1 MKGKGK
7 LERYQFR
14 WVTVKI
20 EDKIAV
26 VRLNRPDVLNAL
38 NREMLGELAS
48 CFELMASDDEVGAV
62 IVTGAGEKAFAAG
75 ADIKQLAELGGATGL
90 DYSRAGQSAFDRI
103 ASMPKP
109 VIAAVNGY
117 CLGGGCELALACHLR
132 FAAEGARFGQPEVKL
147 GLIPGYGGTQRL
159 ARLVG
164 QGRAIELILTGE
176 PISAAEAERI
186 GLVNRVVP
194 GNELLAACT
203 SIAQK
208 ILNNGPLA
216 VRLVLETVAKGAE
229 LPLERALA
237 FESAMFGLCC
247 SSEDMKEGTA
257 AFLGKRKAAFRG
269 K

>member
-1 MKGKGK
+1 M
-7 LERYQFR
+7 ETYQFR
-14 WVTVKI
+14 WLGVTV
-20 EDKIAV
+20 EGKIAV

-38 NREMLGELAS
+38 NREMLAELDA
-48 CFELMASDDEVGAV
+48 CFTAMASDEEVAG
-62 IVTGAGEKAFAAG
+62 IILTGTGEKAFAAG
-75 ADIKQLAELGGATGL
+75 ADIRQLAELSGVSGL
-90 DYSRAGQSAFDRI
+90 EYSRAGQAVFERI
-103 ASMPKP
+103 ASMAKP

-117 CLGGGCELALACHLR
+117 CLGGGCELALACHFR
-132 FAAEGARFGQPEVKL
+132 FASENARFGQPEAKL

-164 QGRAIELILTGE
+164 QGRAMELILTGE
-176 PISAAEAERI
+176 PVSAAEAERI

-194 GNELLAACT
+194 GAELLRLSIEAARKI
-203 SIAQK
+203 IA
-208 ILNNGPLA
+208 NGPLA
-216 VRLVLETVAKGAE
+216 VRLALETVTKGAE

-257 AFLGKRKAAFRG
+257 AFIEKRKAQFRG